1 MEPERLQLACEGK
14 TRSQGGLNVDELEEI
29 TGLHGVSR
37 DRLVE
42 EVCKMAEDHPV
53 KQKQQQQR
61 QQRQRPQK
69 KQQQQRQ
76 QQQESQKK
84 QQQQESQKKQ
94 QQQESQKKQQQQEQ
108 QQQEQQQQEQ
118 QEQQQQEQQ
127 EQQQQEQQEQQQ
139 QEQEQ
144 QQQERHAIVP
154 KKQRS
159 TSHVPRV
166 QYYSLV
172 KSSSFRNGTVNTQ
185 FQQETEVRGTKGHR
199 TITKDGTTTT
209 QQLSEE
215 EIAQLTHAPVYLP
228 LLYI

>member
-127 EQQQQEQQEQQQ
+127 EQQQQEQ
-139 QEQEQ
+139 EQ

>member
-94 QQQESQKKQQQQEQ
+94 QQQESQKKQQQQESQKKQ
-108 QQQEQQQQEQ
+108 QQQEQQ
-118 QEQQQQEQQ
+118 QQ